1 MKKILFI
8 ALSFLLLSDLFISCK
23 KTETTVPVNPI
34 DTTNIDTVACIQTT
48 SLHVQLLSDTVVKNG
63 FDYVS
68 ITVLDDAGNNVT
80 RQCNLYLNDVIL
92 IDSIYVPSSLGNQT
106 VTAKIPSCNIP
117 SNQKVFTVIASDFI
131 QKILVEDLTGTWC
144 GYCPRVAFSL
154 DEYKPTHPNCIST
167 TIHGGSNSDPMC
179 FQYYSTF
186 NSRFAASGYP
196 TAILNRK
203 KAWSENTADLT
214 KALENGAP
222 LALSI
227 SSDTSGASV
236 TATIKVKFG
245 VTTSNAMKIVIAVV
259 ENGII
264 YPQDNY
270 YSPSGGA
277 TPYLYNGENP
287 ITNFVHNGVLRKTVT
302 DLFGD
307 VIPQVSITK
316 GNEYTVTKTIPLSG
330 NTAFGTY
337 SSVPSK
343 CGIVAFVVDGATN
356 SPKGLLNVQYADL
369 GADVGYN

>member
-80 RQCNLYLNDVIL
+80 RQCNLYLNDVFL
-92 IDSIYVPSSLGNQT
+92 IDSVYIPTTLGNQM

-117 SNQKVFTVIASDFI
+117 SNQKAFTVIASDFT
-131 QKILVEDLTGTWC
+131 QKILVEDCTGTWC

-154 DEYKPTHPNCIST
+154 DEYKPTHPNCITT
-167 TIHGGSNSDPMC
+167 TIHGGSSSDPLC
-179 FQYYSTF
+179 FQNYSTY
-186 NSRFAASGYP
+186 NSRFGASGYP

-245 VTTSNAMKIVIAVV
+245 VTTSNAMKIVIAIV
-259 ENGII
+259 ENGIV
-264 YPQDNY
+264 YPQTNY
-270 YSPSGGA
+270 YSNLYGGA
-277 TPYLYNGENP
+277 DP
-287 ITNFVHNGVLRKTVT
+287 ITDFVHNGVLRKTVT

-307 VIPQVSITK
+307 VIPQASITK
-316 GNEYTVTKTIPLSG
+316 GNEYTITKTIPLSG